1 MFSHLLAL
9 IPFRSSFRA
18 LECIERIYQRRLYDR
33 ERQEKPLSVGDREI
47 VIKILIV
54 FTEDIFVV
62 LSTSFIELVAGLC
75 CQDGDEE
82 HVFLQEYL

>member
-1 MFSHLLAL
+1 MTEKGKKS
-9 IPFRSSFRA
+9 PFT
-18 LECIERIYQRRLYDR
+18 
-33 ERQEKPLSVGDREI
+33 VGDRGI

-62 LSTSFIELVAGLC
+62 LSTSFIELVARLR

-82 HVFLQEYL
+82 HVFLQKYL

>member
-1 MFSHLLAL
+1 MTEKGKKS
-9 IPFRSSFRA
+9 PFT
-18 LECIERIYQRRLYDR
+18 
-33 ERQEKPLSVGDREI
+33 VGDREI

-62 LSTSFIELVAGLC
+62 LSTSFIELVAGLR

-82 HVFLQEYL
+82 HVFLQKYNSTDLNLRKFCPTPC